1 MEPEVDVGSARAL
14 RMDALAMTFAMT
26 IITNVG
32 IRGILPGRSA

>member
-1 MEPEVDVGSARAL
+1 
-14 RMDALAMTFAMT
+14 MDALAMTFAMT